1 MRLRTKI
8 YIGVG
13 ITIILA
19 VYLTLTSVIPNLRR
33 YDILER
39 NNTVLKANQEFYKKQ
54 WEEQKQA
61 REKLQTELDGVLV
74 EIDSLKNLK
83 PEIVKQKELSKQ
95 KILGLP
101 NSQMQKWYDAK
112 VKQLQK

>member
-13 ITIILA
+13 IAIVLA
-19 VYLTLTSVIPNLRR
+19 VYLTLTSVIPHFKR
-33 YDILER
+33 YDLLER
-39 NNTVLKANQEFYKKQ
+39 NNTVLKANQEFYKRQ

-83 PEIVKQKELSKQ
+83 PEIIRQRELSKQ

-101 NSQMQKWYDAK
+101 NSQMQNWYDAK
-112 VKQLQK
+112 AKQLQK